1 MILDEKA
8 AAHHSVTITVLSEKA
23 RSRGQTVRSER
34 CGADAYTAH
43 NNRLPI
49 LRFHYEKRTRV
60 IALMQLRMV
69 ARVALELQTFSY
81 FERRLSSGSQL
92 GEKLQ

>member
-1 MILDEKA
+1 M
-8 AAHHSVTITVLSEKA
+8 
-23 RSRGQTVRSER
+23 
-34 CGADAYTAH
+34 
-43 NNRLPI
+43 
-49 LRFHYEKRTRV
+49 KRTRV

>member
-1 MILDEKA
+1 VGRMHIPPTTTGYLFSDF
-8 AAHHSVTITVLSEKA
+8 IM
-23 RSRGQTVRSER
+23 
-34 CGADAYTAH
+34 
-43 NNRLPI
+43 
-49 LRFHYEKRTRV
+49 KRTRV